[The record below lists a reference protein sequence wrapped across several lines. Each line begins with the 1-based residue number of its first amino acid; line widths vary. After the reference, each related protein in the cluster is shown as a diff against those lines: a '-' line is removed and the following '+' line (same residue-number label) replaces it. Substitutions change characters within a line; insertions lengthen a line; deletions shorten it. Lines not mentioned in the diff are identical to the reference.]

1 MVICRN
7 NSTILCYVEF
17 FLYNSK
23 SGGQIAVVTH
33 DVTEMFMAKRKSRQK
48 VTERE
53 FTGLVPTGQPP
64 EMDEADGVRVGEEP
78 VPGMRLRCICRGH
91 QGTIGR
97 IAWSPCGRFIASP
110 STDKT
115 IRIWDANNGN
125 CLKVLKG
132 HTQRVVSVAWSPD
145 GKQIAS
151 GGDEDRIRIWNAE
164 SGRMSRH
171 LKRVHIR
178 SVTSLAWAPD
188 GAMIASGS
196 WDNTIAVW
204 DATTGGV
211 MEHLAEHEDHITSV
225 AWSNDGSRLASVGY
239 DMQVTVWDAK
249 GWSNL
254 WVKWGGRQRR
264 LYSVTWTRDDQHL
277 LCACADKSLILMK
290 LEGEEDQVPTPEYEI
305 EGHTGEVKSVSCSA
319 DGQIYAS
326 KGSVNDNSIR
336 LWRADTF
343 AALARIGESSTNSW
357 RPGLAFHPD
366 APVLATL
373 GEHENA
379 IRVWDLDVAELLS
392 LEPLSEIVRYT
403 SAKIVLVGES
413 NVGKSC
419 LAMRL
424 AEDRY
429 PEDNEHGTT
438 HGMRFWPMEAE
449 DLHPS
454 AKSPEGQRRD
464 VVLWDFGG
472 QDEYRLVHQMFLH
485 DTTLALVLID
495 PTRGRAAMDEAR
507 DWNKRLEK
515 HLGGRQ
521 AVKLLVG
528 AKQDRKSDLIHQT
541 AVDELCKEC
550 GFAGFIDVSARTK
563 RKIPTLRKAI
573 ANALDWNHL
582 AKTSRP
588 ELFQRVRDDVERR
601 RKRREVVVMLATFK
615 RAIKRASGELYE
627 EAAVEAVSDQLT
639 TQGVIVRT
647 KLTGGDEALV
657 LQLPVIER
665 YAGALIVAAR
675 HNPRGVP
682 VLEER
687 LLGQVGD
694 SKLPGMNKK
703 ERLRGQKEK
712 TVLECVVELMIRHG
726 LCFRHGGLLVFPT
739 LFPTSDGDGE
749 KLPHSVSLYYD
760 FTGAIDNIYAS
771 LVARLVVSEGFGEGR
786 LWAGRV
792 EFDRPGEGICGLR
805 QVKRTGGLAHVDLFF
820 GEDTSAD
827 RRSLFTRF
835 VEEHL
840 RHNGVEIRE
849 HEAIKCACGE
859 MIEERIVQANIKRG
873 EKDVVCPMCRTR
885 TLIGEGVERIR
896 ERDPESD
903 HKIIALRERIE
914 EQTARDVET
923 VKSRVSGNGHQRR
936 ADEPIRVLHLSDLH
950 FTGNTSPQAHL
961 VPLLQDIRNGE
972 FLGFDTV
979 EYLVISGD
987 MTDRGSDDGL
997 DKAREFI
1004 EQLIEE
1010 LGLSAQRCILVPGNH
1025 DVQDL
1030 GTSYGWVT
1038 NVDGLKDDQ
1047 WVRQGNIYL
1056 VRDDGEYP
1064 KRLKMFSDAFF
1075 HKVVPARPYPLDP
1088 AEQGMS
1094 YLFED
1099 TQIQFLAFNSAWQI
1113 DQFSRKR
1120 SGLHPDAVSNA
1131 IAEADK
1137 QIADAVERR
1146 AMKRGQEVL
1155 KICVWHHSIQHRETM
1170 QSTDSVELLQAAG
1183 VRLCLHGDVHEVNRD
1198 HFRYWHKDKMD
1209 VVGAGSFG
1217 SPAEGR
1223 SESTPRLYNLLEI
1236 QPDHRSVRVHTRRRP
1251 KPEGP
1256 WDGWHEWDNPD
1267 GKGRVPYYDI
1277 PLT

>member
-1 MVICRN
+1 MTKRR
-7 NSTILCYVEF
+7 ST
-17 FLYNSK
+17 
-23 SGGQIAVVTH
+23 
-33 DVTEMFMAKRKSRQK
+33 QK
-48 VTERE
+48 KAGRRRRR
-53 FTGLVPTGQPP
+53 LVPTGQPP
-64 EMDEADGVRVGEEP
+64 DMDEADGVRVGDEP

-91 QGTIGR
+91 EGTIGR

-115 IRIWDANNGN
+115 IRIWDANNGH

-196 WDNTIAVW
+196 WDKTIAIW
-204 DATTGGV
+204 DATTGDV
-211 MEHLAEHEDHITSV
+211 LHHLPGHWIHVTGV
-225 AWSNDGSRLASVGY
+225 AWSNDGSHLASVGY
-239 DMQVTVWDAK
+239 DRRLVIWNVKDWK
-249 GWSNL
+249 EVRHFEWSA
-254 WVKWGGRQRR
+254 GQRQ
-264 LYSVTWTRDDQHL
+264 LYSVTWTRDDERIL
-277 LCACADKSLILMK
+277 IASADKSLKVIGA
-290 LEGEEDQVPTPEYEI
+290 EPGEWHEI

-326 KGSVNDNSIR
+326 KGSVKDNSIR

-343 AALARIGESSTNSW
+343 GALARIEESSTNSW

-373 GEHENA
+373 GHHENA
-379 IRVWDLDVAELLS
+379 VRVWDLDVVRLLG

-403 SAKIVLVGES
+403 SAKIVLVGET

-429 PEDNEHGTT
+429 PRDREHGTT
-438 HGMRFWPMEAE
+438 HGMRFWGMEAE

-454 AKSPEGQRRD
+454 AKPPEGQRRD
-464 VVLWDFGG
+464 AVLWDFGG
-472 QDEYRLVHQMFLH
+472 QDEYQLVHQLFLR

-495 PTRGRAAMDEAR
+495 ATRGRAAMNEAR
-507 DWNKRLEK
+507 SWNRRLEK
-515 HLGGRQ
+515 HLGQRQ

-528 AKQDRKSDLIHQT
+528 AKQDRKRSELIHDT
-541 AVDELCKEC
+541 AIKALCKEC
-550 GFAGFIDVSARTK
+550 GFADFIDVSARTN

-573 ANALDWNHL
+573 ADALDWEHL

-588 ELFQRVRDDVERR
+588 QLFQRIRDDVERR
-601 RKRREVVVMLATFK
+601 RKRGEIVLFMDALIRAFATAKAQGGRSGGRGK
-615 RAIKRASGELYE
+615 RTTGRPRDRQHR
-627 EAAVEAVSDQLT
+627 EAAVEAVSDQLA

-647 KLTGGDEALV
+647 KLTGGDEAVV

-665 YAGALIVAAR
+665 YAGSLIVAAR
-675 HNPRGVP
+675 NNPRGVP

-687 LLGQVGD
+687 LLG
-694 SKLPGMNKK
+694 SIPEIPLPGITKK
-703 ERLRGQKEK
+703 ERLKGEKERI
-712 TVLECVVELMIRHG
+712 VLQCVVELMIQHG

-739 LFPTSDGDGE
+739 LFPAGDGDEE

-771 LVARLVVSEGFGEGR
+771 LVARLVVSDGFGEGR

-805 QVKRTGGLAHVDLFF
+805 QIKRTGGLAHVDLFF

-827 RRSLFTRF
+827 RRNLFTRF

-840 RHNGVEIRE
+840 RLNGVEIKE
-849 HEAIKCACGE
+849 HQAIKCACGE
-859 MIEERIVQANIKRG
+859 VIEERVVQANIKRG
-873 EKDVVCPMCRTR
+873 ETDVVCPVCRTK

-903 HKIIALRERIE
+903 HKVFALRKRIE
-914 EQTARDVET
+914 KQTARDVKIA
-923 VKSRVSGNGHQRR
+923 KSRVSGNGHEKR
-936 ADEPIRVLHLSDLH
+936 ADEPIRLLHLSDLH
-950 FTGNTSPQAHL
+950 FTGDTSPQARL
-961 VPLLQDIRNGE
+961 VPLLQDIRKGD
-972 FLGFDTV
+972 FLGFDTI

-987 MTDRGSDDGL
+987 MTNRGSDEGL
-997 DKAREFI
+997 DKAREFCKG
-1004 EQLIEE
+1004 LIDE

-1030 GTSYGWVT
+1030 GTSYAWAT
-1038 NVDGLKDDQ
+1038 NVDGVKDDQ
-1047 WVRQGNIYL
+1047 WVKKGDIYL
-1056 VRDDGEYP
+1056 VRDEGEYP
-1064 KRLKMFSDAFF
+1064 KRLKRFSDAFF
-1075 HKVVPARPYPLDP
+1075 HKVVPAQPYPLDP
-1088 AEQGMS
+1088 ADQGMS
-1094 YLFED
+1094 YLFDD
-1099 TQIQFLAFNSAWQI
+1099 TQIQFLALNSAWQI
-1113 DQFSRKR
+1113 DQFNRKR
-1120 SGLHPDAVSNA
+1120 SGLHRDAVSNA
-1131 IAEADK
+1131 ITEADK

-1146 AMKRGQEVL
+1146 AMKKGQEVL
-1155 KICVWHHSIQHRETM
+1155 RLCVWHHSIQHRETM
-1170 QSTDSVELLQAAG
+1170 QSTDAVELLQAAG
-1183 VRLCLHGDVHEVNRD
+1183 GRLCLHGDVHEMNRD
-1198 HFRYWHKDKMD
+1198 HFKYWHKNKMD

-1223 SESTPRLYNLLEI
+1223 PESMPRLYNLLEI
-1236 QPDHRSVRVHTRRRP
+1236 QPDHSSVRVHTRRRP

-1256 WDGWHEWDNPD
+1256 WDGWYEWDNPD
-1267 GKGRVPYYDI
+1267 GEGRVPYYDI
-1277 PLT
+1277 ELT